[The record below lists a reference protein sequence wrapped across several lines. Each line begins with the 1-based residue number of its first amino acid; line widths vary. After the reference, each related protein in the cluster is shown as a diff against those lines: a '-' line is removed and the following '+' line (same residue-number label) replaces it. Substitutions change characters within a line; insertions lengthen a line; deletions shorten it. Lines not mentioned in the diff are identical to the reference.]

1 MIIFMKN
8 NIKNTKTAKRVR
20 RHNKIRA
27 KIFGTNTRPRL
38 SVYKSNRYIHA
49 QLIDDV
55 KQKSIIGLVSAEQI
69 VKVSGKSEQAKK
81 TGELLAQRALSKK
94 ITKVV
99 FDRGGFKYVGR
110 IKAFSDSAK
119 SAGLIF

>member
-1 MIIFMKN
+1 MKN

-55 KQKSIIGLVSAEQI
+55 KQKSIIGLVSAQQI